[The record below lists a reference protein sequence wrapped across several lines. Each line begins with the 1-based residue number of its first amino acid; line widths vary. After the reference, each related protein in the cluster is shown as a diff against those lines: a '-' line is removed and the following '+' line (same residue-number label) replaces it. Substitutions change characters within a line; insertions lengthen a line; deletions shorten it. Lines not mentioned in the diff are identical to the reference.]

1 MQLYNEKNQ
10 AFADQAAARGWQ
22 GSELDINNDIL
33 VLANPEIAGLPGW
46 VIALVA
52 AGGLAAALSTAAG
65 LLLAISGAVSHD
77 LIKGAINPNISE
89 KNELLAARIAMA
101 VAIAVATYLGL
112 NPPGFAAQPVALAF
126 GIAAASIF
134 PVLMMGIF
142 STRINNRG
150 AVVGMLVGLLSTVVY
165 IFLYKGWFFLP
176 DTNSFADT
184 PASWFLGISPDAFGA
199 IGALLNFASAYA
211 VSLATREPPAH
222 IQELVES
229 IRVPRGAGAATG
241 H

>member
-1 MQLYNEKNQ
+1 M
-10 AFADQAAARGWQ
+10 
-22 GSELDINNDIL
+22 
-33 VLANPEIAGLPGW
+33 
-46 VIALVA
+46 
-52 AGGLAAALSTAAG
+52 
-65 LLLAISGAVSHD
+65 SHD

-112 NPPGFAAQPVALAF
+112 NPPGFAAQTVALAF

-184 PASWFLGISPDAFGA
+184 PASWFLGISPAAFGA